1 MLFLS
6 TALIAEDRISL
17 MTYNVENMF
26 DTSHDEGKDDYTY
39 LPQSLKKGA
48 LKDQVKKSCGAL
60 KAPVWRK
67 ECLELDWNDELLGI
81 KMQQIGSVVRQ
92 IQTSRGNGP
101 DILFMQ
107 EVENFNVFKQFV
119 ESQTPDAGYYGVLLE
134 ASDPRGIDSAFLS
147 RFPISQKRAPQLHP
161 IITESG
167 SQLARGVLEVTVD
180 LPDGTPL
187 TALVFHFPAAYHP
200 TDKREA
206 ALRTLNQIRET
217 IPSNHIV
224 VGGGDS
230 NITDKEENKNG
241 ILRSITRP
249 FWTLIEDFC
258 QGCAGTEY
266 YEKDR
271 AVLIS
276 ESLFELTHADN
287 ELAYIL
293 AHGLVHAINGHKHR
307 QVVDKT
313 HQFEDVVMYG
323 VITTALMPRYKP
335 APFDREIEQQA
346 DREAQNMMS
355 AAGYSSQGRQQI
367 INKLNQYSDEKIN
380 LWSSIHTK

>member
-1 MLFLS
+1 MKKRTILGLIGVIFVVGCSLS
-6 TALIAEDRISL
+6 PKLRQEIMDSQYDEEYAALARINSVGYAL
-17 MTYNVENMF
+17 LKTLPDNGGSKVA
-26 DTSHDEGKDDYTY
+26 Y
-39 LPQSLKKGA
+39 LPFSWTAIGDTYSEYFGQNFGSEGRE
-48 LKDQVKKSCGAL
+48 
-60 KAPVWRK
+60 PV
-67 ECLELDWNDELLGI
+67 
-81 KMQQIGSVVRQ
+81 
-92 IQTSRGNGP
+92 
-101 DILFMQ
+101 F
-107 EVENFNVFKQFV
+107 
-119 ESQTPDAGYYGVLLE
+119 LE
-134 ASDPRGIDSAFLS
+134 ALS
-147 RFPISQKRAPQLHP
+147 GVTP
-161 IITESG
+161 
-167 SQLARGVLEVTVD
+167 SQLDLRRGDQIAFFDGKEVKNAAQLRKYLKNLGQKDSVRIGFERGGAILSYD
-180 LPDGTPL
+180 VPILYFNSE
-187 TALVFHFPAAYHP
+187 FHFGLV
-200 TDKREA
+200 TKV
-206 ALRTLNQIRET
+206 
-217 IPSNHIV
+217 PSYY
-224 VGGGDS
+224 S
-230 NITDKEENKNG
+230 
-241 ILRSITRP
+241 
-249 FWTLIEDFC
+249 
-258 QGCAGTEY
+258 EY

>member
-6 TALIAEDRISL
+6 TALVADDRISL
-17 MTYNVENMF
+17 MTYNVENLF

-48 LKDQVKKSCGAL
+48 LKDQVNKSCRSL
-60 KAPVWRK
+60 SSPVWRK
-67 ECLELDWNDELLGI
+67 DCFELDWNDELLGI

-101 DILFMQ
+101 DLLFMQ

-217 IPSNHIV
+217 IPSSHIV
-224 VGGGDS
+224 VAGGDS
-230 NITDKEENKNG
+230 NITNKEENKNG
-241 ILRSITRP
+241 LLRNIIRP

-258 QGCAGTEY
+258 EGCAGTEY
-266 YEKDR
+266 YEK
-271 AVLIS
+271 
-276 ESLFELTHADN
+276 E
-287 ELAYIL
+287 
-293 AHGLVHAINGHKHR
+293 
-307 QVVDKT
+307 KT
-313 HQFEDVVMYG
+313 WSF
-323 VITTALMPRYKP
+323 
-335 APFDREIEQQA
+335 FDRF
-346 DREAQNMMS
+346 MV
-355 AAGYSSQGRQQI
+355 SQGGAGRAKSHVWNIDSNSARVVTSAPGQI
-367 INKLNQYSDEKIN
+367 DFEGHPIRFNPDAKNGEERGMSDHLPFTFDLIKQ
-380 LWSSIHTK
+380 